1 MLNKTSRW
9 TLVIIMILGC
19 FLLKTGRTSADLTAQ
34 RTVKNNRMRAT
45 TLALAEQ
52 HTANFSLL
60 TTLFNTTGYL
70 PGGFDIRAIKLAKT
84 GELSF
89 KYQLKMEGSDNVD
102 PLCHSLTIK
111 VLKNWIET
119 YNGPLLNFTT
129 EATIP
134 DIGNDDWIFVLSFP
148 EGDENIKNSNCVFN
162 LVARTWRNDPNE
174 NFAGFW
180 SKKQLAN
187 LVTTGSW

>member
-1 MLNKTSRW
+1 MLKPASRW
-9 TLVIIMILGC
+9 TLIVMMVLGYY
-19 FLLKTGRTSADLTAQ
+19 LLKIDRTSADLTAQ
-34 RTVKNNRMRAT
+34 RTVKTNHFQAT

-52 HTANFSLL
+52 HSANFGLL

-70 PGGFDIRAIKLAKT
+70 PGGFDLKAVRLAKI

-89 KYQLKMEGSDNVD
+89 KYQLKMESSDD
-102 PLCHSLTIK
+102 SPPLCHSLTLK
-111 VLKNWIET
+111 VLKNWEEI
-119 YNGPLLNFTT
+119 YQGPLLNFAVQ
-129 EATIP
+129 ATIG
-134 DIGNDDWIFVLSFP
+134 DSGNDNWIFVLSFP
-148 EGDENIKNSNCVFN
+148 EGSDNNKNSSCVFN

-174 NFAGFW
+174 AFKGFW